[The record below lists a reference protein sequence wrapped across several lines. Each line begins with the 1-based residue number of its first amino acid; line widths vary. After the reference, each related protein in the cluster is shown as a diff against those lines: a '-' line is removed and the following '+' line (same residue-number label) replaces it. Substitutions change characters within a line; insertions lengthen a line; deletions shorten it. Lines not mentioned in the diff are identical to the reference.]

1 MKLNDY
7 SKDNMSEEK
16 EHKNDECAGKCE
28 NCQCEKEGGCQKGDA
43 CCKKEG
49 SAESAAEQADCPKCA
64 EYKSGWQRALA
75 DYENLKRDMVKNA
88 ADSRNRIKADFA
100 EQLLPVMDNFDQAV
114 THAPQLDDAKLNN
127 WLQGV
132 TFIKQQFAQV
142 FTEMGLEEITATGHF
157 DPHLHDVV
165 EERESEQEA
174 GEILEVVSAGWKI
187 GEMVIRPAK
196 VIVSK

>member
-1 MKLNDY
+1 M
-7 SKDNMSEEK
+7 
-16 EHKNDECAGKCE
+16 CTGKC
-28 NCQCEKEGGCQKGDA
+28 
-43 CCKKEG
+43 
-49 SAESAAEQADCPKCA
+49 S
-64 EYKSGWQRALA
+64 EYKAGWQRALA
-75 DYENLKRDMVKNA
+75 DYENLKRDMAKMA
-88 ADSRNRIKADFA
+88 SEGRNRIKADLA

-114 THAPQLDDAKLNN
+114 NHAPQLDDAKLNN

-142 FTEMGLEEITATGHF
+142 FTDMGLEEIAASGQF

-165 EERESEQEA
+165 EEKESDKDA